1 MTLVVERKQVRWG
14 GVGWGWGVGW
24 AMSEG
29 LTQRPPWALVF
40 QPEKGGH
47 FRLVCAGV
55 CSALS
60 DPVSQEQW
68 SPVEEEE
75 GRGPMGVRPGLGLA
89 GGHGFV

>member
-1 MTLVVERKQVRWG
+1 MTLVVERKQVGRG
-14 GVGWGWGVGW
+14 GVEWGVGW

-47 FRLVCAGV
+47 FRLVCAGL

-60 DPVSQEQW
+60 DPVFQEQG

-75 GRGPMGVRPGLGLA
+75 PWGPMGVRPELGLA